1 MPNII
6 GNFESVIT
14 SIPPLEAHTGHLRY
28 LTNEKITKDLL
39 SDVHGMTATDAKD
52 TAKIFSPHIRQALN
66 FHNESKNSIPSIRPV
81 LQYYSY
87 LNLAVAAI
95 LAFRPS
101 NFNQYRRHGVE
112 DRTHSLSKLDLSSEV
127 LKIKRGAAPLF
138 HSIFSDTSLYNKK
151 FRFGQLASGFHMFSH
166 ELSNRF
172 NKKTQKYDVKDEV
185 RNVDG
190 RWYSVYKFFE
200 YDNKVQKK
208 APQKRIEDAMPL
220 LKSDY
225 DCNNTN
231 ATQLEYISKQNWS
244 NEANANK
251 VHRKNGIK
259 FINYGGHRIQS
270 DALNGPT
277 NIYIWNGISR
287 IPLLPTLTSILLL
300 SFSLAS
306 IVRYRPLLFDVSMNS
321 PILLLIDT
329 FVSEADS
336 VFISSMRNLLY
347 REEIAVGYIDYI

>member
-6 GNFESVIT
+6 GEFQSVVS
-14 SIPPLEAHTGHLRY
+14 SIPPLEAHTGHLRH

-39 SDVHGMTATDAKD
+39 SDVHGMTATHAKE
-52 TAKIFSPHIRQALN
+52 TAKTFSPHIRQALN
-66 FHNESKNSIPSIRPV
+66 FHNESKNSISSIRPV

-95 LAFRPS
+95 LAYRPS
-101 NFNQYRRHGVE
+101 NYNQYRRHGVE

-138 HSIFSDTSLYNKK
+138 HSIFSDTSLYNKR

-166 ELSNRF
+166 ELSSRF
-172 NKKTQKYDVKDEV
+172 KKKTQKYFVKDEI
-185 RNVDG
+185 RNVNG
-190 RWYSVYKFFE
+190 RWYSIYMFFE
-200 YDNKVQKK
+200 YDNNVQKK
-208 APQKRIEDAMPL
+208 APQNRIEDAMPL
-220 LKSDY
+220 LNSDY
-225 DCNNTN
+225 DCNNTD
-231 ATQLEYISKQNWS
+231 ATQLEYTSKQNWAT
-244 NEANANK
+244 EANANK
-251 VHRKNGIK
+251 AHRKNGIK
-259 FINYGGHRIQS
+259 FINYGGHMIQS
-270 DALNGPT
+270 DALNVT
-277 NIYIWNGISR
+277 TRVYVWSGISR
-287 IPLLPTLTSILLL
+287 TPLLPTLTSILLL

-306 IVRYRPLLFDVSMNS
+306 IVRYRPLLLDVSMNS

-347 REEIAVGYIDYI
+347 REEVAVGYIDYI